1 MDFLVI
7 LSISTV
13 NEVYWNVA
21 TFKSAMS
28 SICGEEN
35 QCSRICE
42 VEQSHI
48 CKSSDLGG

>member
-21 TFKSAMS
+21 TFKSAMF
-28 SICGEEN
+28 SICGGEN
-35 QCSRICE
+35 QYSCICE